1 MSDNILNPFKPG
13 DLVVCITDS
22 WYTVSEEDASKIS
35 LPKKGDILTVYNT
48 RINLVSFAKHNI
60 DNCVNWFTHDS
71 FAPVQDATDMQF
83 DDEEIQVL
91 QIEEMTV

>member
-13 DLVVCITDS
+13 DLVVCIADS
-22 WYTVSEEDASKIS
+22 WHIIKEENPLKNSF
-35 LPKKGDILTVYNT
+35 PKKGEVLTVDNT

-60 DNCVNWFTHDS
+60 DDCVNWFTHDS

-83 DDEEIQVL
+83 DDEEIQVP
-91 QIEEMTV
+91 QIEEMTL

>member
-1 MSDNILNPFKPG
+1 MD
-13 DLVVCITDS
+13 
-22 WYTVSEEDASKIS
+22 
-35 LPKKGDILTVYNT
+35 NT
-48 RINLVSFAKHNI
+48 RDNLVSFAKHNI
-60 DNCVNWFTHDS
+60 DNCVNWFTHVA